1 MQDTETTRGLDAP
14 TDSSTGNNYDAE
26 TFTRFQ
32 IDLLAVLDA
41 EARHGLGVK
50 DVLEAHYDDDVNH
63 GRLYP
68 NLDDLVERGLVS
80 KRALD
85 DRTNEYALTD
95 AGVAVLDARRDWLGG
110 GA

>member
-1 MQDTETTRGLDAP
+1 MTNEATGGLAAP
-14 TDSSTGNNYDAE
+14 TDSSTGTDNYDAE

-32 IDLLAVLDA
+32 LDLLAVLNT

-50 DVLEAHYDDDVNH
+50 DVLETHYGEDVNH

-68 NLDDLVERGLVS
+68 NLNDLVGRGLVS

-85 DRTNEYALTD
+85 RRTNEYAITD
-95 AGVAVLDARRDWLGG
+95 AGRGVLDARREWLGG
-110 GA
+110 EA